1 MSFWKPTKDVRDN
14 WNLQQTWIE
23 TRVELVLD
31 ESNSKIKTLLYEQLF
46 EAIFLNGE

>member
-1 MSFWKPTKDVRDN
+1 
-14 WNLQQTWIE
+14 
-23 TRVELVLD
+23 LD